1 MFYPV
6 TLLRQIKG
14 LLTTRKVI
22 TVSYTHLPK
31 NSFSFPLYSGKK
43 VPEHIT
49 LSASISKKPVETLQK
64 LSEALE
70 VQPWEFYYFS
80 EISNDEKKEQLK
92 QALDKDPKLVK
103 ILYSVYKSIIY

>member
-1 MFYPV
+1 MSDLKK
-6 TLLRQIKG
+6 LLVQKIQKIRKSKG
-14 LLTTRKVI
+14 LTQEKLAEMINIETPSL
-22 TVSYTHLPK
+22 SYLETGK
-31 NSFSFPLYSGKK
+31 YS
-43 VPEHIT
+43 P
-49 LSASISKKPVETLQK
+49 SIETLQK

-80 EISNDEKKEQLK
+80 EISNEEKKEQLK